1 LKILQ
6 TYNQFLLIEN
16 RFAGM
21 QKQFC
26 VNSYRTRYKFEIV
39 WCRKSCF
46 LRFGFIQI
54 KIYAR

>member
-1 LKILQ
+1 M
-6 TYNQFLLIEN
+6 YNQFLLIEN

-39 WCRKSCF
+39 WCYF
-46 LRFGFIQI
+46 LRFSFIQI